1 MKRFCTSILFWIGVS
16 FAALAQPSKTTT
28 WEVTYLKALPGQKES
43 LIQFLSRNWFAM
55 DSIAVSQGLMS
66 GYKLWESA
74 NSSDWDVVVA
84 VAYPDSKGYE
94 GIKEAFEKIRSQH
107 VTVPIE
113 GKKLPQLGKIVKSE
127 KFYERVHRYP

>member
-1 MKRFCTSILFWIGVS
+1 MKHLCIIILFWACVNFQAFS
-16 FAALAQPSKTTT
+16 QSPLKTT
-28 WEVTYLKALPGQKES
+28 WEVTYLKALPGQKEQ
-43 LIQFLSRNWFAM
+43 LIQFLNRNWFAM

-74 NSSDWDVVVA
+74 DSAEWDVIVA

-107 VTVPIE
+107 VTIPVE
-113 GKKLPQLGKIVKSE
+113 GKKLPQLGKIVRSE
-127 KFYERVHRYP
+127 KFHERVSQPR